1 LYIHTCGHFRRYK
14 IAVCFRD
21 FFVSFSVAATRPR
34 CRGGLMMYDADVG
47 SGWKNRVA
55 GATPIASGSV
65 SKSDTGDLRSLDLVV
80 WSGASVK

>member
-47 SGWKNRVA
+47 LGAGGKTGLRVL
-55 GATPIASGSV
+55 
-65 SKSDTGDLRSLDLVV
+65 LR
-80 WSGASVK
+80 